1 MRFELFVGFRY
12 LRGKRKNSFISII
25 TLFSVFGV
33 MIGVMA
39 LIVVLGVMTG
49 FDNKLYEIVLGT
61 TSHIVVTGDGGIR
74 EYEPLIEAIKE
85 MPEVVDAAPFF
96 AGQVLIRSDDRLTGA
111 ADRVTG
117 AAVRG
122 VLAEEEQKVTN
133 FAEYLRGELSDG
145 GIVLGT
151 ELARK
156 LYVRPGDKV
165 RVISPY
171 FVSTPFGEKPYTK
184 ILEVTGLYRSGMY
197 EYDSLSSFVT
207 LAEAQRLFGVKGT
220 ISGIEVKIEDPYTA
234 GAIAQAIARD
244 LEYEYTARSWM
255 EMNRTFFAALR
266 HEKII
271 MAVILILIIVV
282 AAFNIASTLIMVV
295 MEKTR
300 DIGIL
305 KSIGAPASSI
315 MTIFVIDGL
324 MVGGVGT
331 ALGVIFGYALANS
344 LDSVVNLMGQ
354 MFGIELFPSTIYYF
368 DKIPVAT
375 SIEDTCWIAACAMFI
390 CFVASIYPAWQASRL
405 KPVEA
410 LRYE

>member
-12 LRGKRKNSFISII
+12 LRGKRKNSFISLI
-25 TLFSVFGV
+25 TLFSIFGV

-49 FDNKLYEIVLGT
+49 FDKMLYNTVLGT
-61 TSHIVVTGDGGIR
+61 TSHIVITSDGGIK
-74 EYEPLIEAIKE
+74 EYEPLIEK
-85 MPEVVDAAPFF
+85 MRTVPEVVDSAPFF
-96 AGQVLIRSDDRLTGA
+96 AGQVLIRSDTSVLGS
-111 ADRVTG
+111 G
-117 AAVRG
+117 IRG
-122 VLAEEEQKVTN
+122 VLPEEEQKVSN
-133 FAEYLRGELSDG
+133 FVEYLTGELEDG

-151 ELARK
+151 ELARQ
-156 LYVRPGDKV
+156 LHVRQGDTV

-171 FVSTPFGEKPYTK
+171 LVSTPYGEKPYNK
-184 ILEVTGLYRSGMY
+184 ILEVTGFYKSGMY
-197 EYDSLSSFVT
+197 EYDASFCFVT
-207 LAEAQRLFGVKGT
+207 LTQAQKLFGVKGT
-220 ISGIEVKIEDPYTA
+220 ISGIAVKIEDPFKA
-234 GAIAQAIARD
+234 KSVALAISRE
-244 LEYEYTARSWM
+244 LGGEFWARSWM
-255 EMNRTFFAALR
+255 DMNRTFFAALR

-315 MTIFVIDGL
+315 MAIFMIDGL

-331 ALGVIFGYALANS
+331 LLGVIFGYTLANS
-344 LDSVVNLMGQ
+344 LDSVVNFMEGK
-354 MFGIELFPSTIYYF
+354 FGIAVFPSDIYYF
-368 DKIPVAT
+368 DRIPVDT
-375 SIEDTCWIAACAMFI
+375 SIFDTCWIAASAIII
-390 CFVASIYPAWQASRL
+390 CLVATLYPAWQASKL
-405 KPVEA
+405 NPVEA

>member
-12 LRGKRKNSFISII
+12 LRGKRKNSFISLI

-49 FDNKLYEIVLGT
+49 FDNKLHSIMLGT
-61 TSHIVVTGDGGIR
+61 TSHVVVTGDGGIGD
-74 EYEPLIEAIKE
+74 YEGLIEKIRLA
-85 MPEVVDAAPFF
+85 PEVIDAAPFF
-96 AGQVLIRSDDRLTGA
+96 AGQVLIRSEGGVLGA
-111 ADRVTG
+111 G
-117 AAVRG
+117 IRG
-122 VLAEEEQKVTN
+122 VLPEEEQKVSN
-133 FAEYLRGELSDG
+133 FGEYLTGELEDG

-151 ELARK
+151 ELARQ
-156 LYVRPGDKV
+156 LYVRLGDKV

-171 FVSTPFGEKPYTK
+171 FVSTPFGEKPHNK

-197 EYDSLSSFVT
+197 EYDSHYCFVT
-207 LAEAQRLFGVKGT
+207 LGEAQRLFGVKGT
-220 ISGIEVKIEDPYTA
+220 IAGISVKIEAPYKA
-234 GAIAQAIARD
+234 GAVAAAISRE
-244 LEYEYTARSWM
+244 LGYEFRARSWM
-255 EMNRTFFAALR
+255 EMNRTFVAALR

-271 MAVILILIIVV
+271 MGVILILIIVV

-305 KSIGAPASSI
+305 KSIGTPASSI
-315 MTIFVIDGL
+315 MAIFVIDGL

-331 ALGVIFGYALANS
+331 LLGVIFGYALANS
-344 LDSVVNLMGQ
+344 LDSVVNFMER

-375 SIEDTCWIAACAMFI
+375 SVADTLWITGSAAFI
-390 CFVASIYPAWQASRL
+390 CLVASIYPAWQASRL